1 MPRKTG
7 LTRPLTFA
15 LAAILASA
23 CAAAPAQSQSQTQ
36 SQAAPPPASQSVGG
50 DTARPEPVR
59 NRAAA
64 LEEIGADGI
73 VTLRYWKIRKGS
85 FPEFLAASQNGVWP
99 YFEKIGSRVIG
110 MWQVLPTPGEAE
122 ASADYHEVYLATR
135 YASVEHW
142 AATRDAVS
150 LGGDGP
156 DYEALQDAL
165 AIRRDLTIETRLTF
179 LSGATGP
186 MGPYFLPGTMETF
199 EAVE

>member
-7 LTRPLTFA
+7 LTRPLIFA
-15 LAAILASA
+15 LAAIIASA
-23 CAAAPAQSQSQTQ
+23 CAAAPAQSQSQVGAT
-36 SQAAPPPASQSVGG
+36 PPASQSVGG

-59 NRAAA
+59 NQAAA
-64 LEEIGADGI
+64 VDEIGADGI

-122 ASADYHEVYLATR
+122 ASADYDEVYLATR

-156 DYEALQDAL
+156 DYQALQDAL

-186 MGPYFLPGTMETF
+186 MAPYFLPGTMETF

>member
-7 LTRPLTFA
+7 LTRPLIFA
-15 LAAILASA
+15 AAAIFASA
-23 CAAAPAQSQSQTQ
+23 CAAAPAHPQSQV
-36 SQAAPPPASQSVGG
+36 QATPPASQSVGG

-59 NRAAA
+59 NQAAA
-64 LEEIGADGI
+64 LDEIGADGI

-110 MWQVLPTPGEAE
+110 MWQVQPTPGEAE
-122 ASADYHEVYLATR
+122 ASADYDEVYLATR

-156 DYEALQDAL
+156 DYQALQDAL